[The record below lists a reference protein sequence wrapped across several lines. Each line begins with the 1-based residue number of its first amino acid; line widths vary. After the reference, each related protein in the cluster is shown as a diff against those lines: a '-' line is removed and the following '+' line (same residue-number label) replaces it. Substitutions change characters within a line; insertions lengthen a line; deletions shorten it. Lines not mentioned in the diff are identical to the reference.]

1 MGKCG
6 KYHRNLRQ
14 YSGEVG
20 KLTGEYRYALDAKGR
35 MAVPVKFRA
44 ELSNVIYVSKGVG
57 QSLFIYSEK
66 DWREIEAKLAALPIS
81 RARRLQ
87 LTLFP
92 TATRFELDAQGRILL
107 PLALREYA
115 GLTKDVVVLG
125 VGNRAEIWSEEIWQ
139 RFVAEELTQEAMLEA
154 MDELGY

>member
-1 MGKCG
+1 
-6 KYHRNLRQ
+6 
-14 YSGEVG
+14 
-20 KLTGEYRYALDAKGR
+20 